1 MKKLICVLLSVIMAF
16 GMLTVCAGAAENI
29 IPVHYVCLDENAVG
43 YVLIPLN
50 EDGKYNSTYTEEDD
64 DVENGLF
71 YIPDGGTIRFVVEYV
86 DGYDKNFMV
95 TVRYIATN
103 RFVGSFNGDPA
114 LAENASVLLTPDEN
128 GVYTISNITEP
139 VTVTVYNVQ
148 KQSLSSIVD
157 FIKELIAFLTDL
169 LMKFFGVDSD
179 IGNEY

>member
-1 MKKLICVLLSVIMAF
+1 MKKLMCVLLSVIMAF

-71 YIPDGGTIRFVVEYV
+71 YIPDDGTIRFVVEYV
-86 DGYDKNFMV
+86 DGYDENFMV

-114 LAENASVLLTPDEN
+114 LAENASVLLTQILKDAD
-128 GVYTISNITEP
+128 T
-139 VTVTVYNVQ
+139 
-148 KQSLSSIVD
+148 
-157 FIKELIAFLTDL
+157 AFNTMRTRLGE
-169 LMKFFGVDSD
+169 KFDYFCAYGD
-179 IGNEY
+179 IYGLRGQTMPNPYKK